1 MAYYSI
7 KNNALSDAKDEL
19 DILKTKLEQTE
30 TEIQAIS
37 KNISYTVKKYLDIEG
52 RLQNSQKDLSEI
64 AKNVG
69 YCSATLL
76 AVQEEYIKGENKV
89 LLDCVLE
96 TDKVLKET
104 MSLFEDF
111 PNSIGGT
118 DMKWEGLG
126 QKALGKFGITGSL
139 AAAIWKGES
148 NNWNFK
154 SGIGFADKSLSS
166 IASILEYG
174 IDGKTSL
181 LTTLFGVGK
190 KTEASSVSARWSKEI
205 SKYGVKD
212 KTLGGKIT
220 AFAKWGSVVFSS
232 ISNSVTNYEA
242 YEKGEITKGQ
252 YYGRSIFG
260 TTTDILGNMGAT
272 AVLGPLGFVAYWG
285 IDKLV
290 EGTTG
295 KSIGEHIGDLAGV
308 AIDWIDEV
316 TKPGIDKLKSGWN
329 NFKGKVKNTWN
340 NLKSEVGNIWG
351 FLTGSKG
358 KGTRQGTYASWIGS
372 W

>member
-89 LLDCVLE
+89 LLDCVIE
-96 TDKVLKET
+96 TDKVLKEI
-104 MSLFEDF
+104 
-111 PNSIGGT
+111 IGG
-118 DMKWEGLG
+118 MELEGLG

-139 AAAIWKGES
+139 ASAIWKGES

-166 IASILEYG
+166 IASVLEYG

-205 SKYGVKD
+205 NKYGLKD
-212 KTLGGKIT
+212 KTLGGKLT
-220 AFAKWGSVVFSS
+220 AFAKWGSVLFSS
-232 ISNSVTNYEA
+232 IINSVTNYEA

-272 AVLGPLGFVAYWG
+272 AVLGPLGFVAYWV
-285 IDKLV
+285 IDKGV

-316 TKPGIDKLKSGWN
+316 TQPGIEKLKSGWN

-340 NLKSEVGNIWG
+340 NLKSEIGNIWG

-358 KGTRQGTYASWIGS
+358 KGTKQGTYASWIGS